1 MKKIP
6 SENVYLILCWLSF
19 LGCHQHIIT
28 TTAFTTTSS
37 NTGTNHRVSSFSSST
52 TSSLRVS
59 IGLGPEADLTDEDA
73 EDGERSEGYKNNK
86 KTKKKEYVAGVDYEV
101 PDHESF
107 RLSRR
112 SNLDEQC
119 DKWFGDLLGN
129 EDQQG
134 IMGSLADDARKILTT
149 AVPLINDVCIYICLC
164 VCVCVLIKQCL
175 VCSKYGYFI
184 LTYMYIYILSF
195 CLNRSHC
202 QKMTRNGLHTLVR
215 NYPGHH

>member
-1 MKKIP
+1 MKSMP

-19 LGCHQHIIT
+19 LGCHQHIT
-28 TTAFTTTSS
+28 TSAFTATSP
-37 NTGTNHRVSSFSSST
+37 NTANHRVSSFSSST

-59 IGLGPEADLTDEDA
+59 IGLGPESDLTDEEA

-86 KTKKKEYVAGVDYEV
+86 KIKKKELVAGVDYEV
-101 PDHESF
+101 PDHESY

-149 AVPLINDVCIYICLC
+149 PVPLINEVCLYMFVCSLCLGVCIDPVLSCLFE
-164 VCVCVLIKQCL
+164 VRLVHSHLDIYVYVLCFLFK
-175 VCSKYGYFI
+175 
-184 LTYMYIYILSF
+184 
-195 CLNRSHC
+195 
-202 QKMTRNGLHTLVR
+202 
-215 NYPGHH
+215 

>member
-1 MKKIP
+1 M
-6 SENVYLILCWLSF
+6 LCCLSF
-19 LGCHQHIIT
+19 LGCHQHIT
-28 TTAFTTTSS
+28 TSAFTTTSS
-37 NTGTNHRVSSFSSST
+37 NTANHRVSSFSTST

-59 IGLGPEADLTDEDA
+59 IGLGPESDLTDEEA

-86 KTKKKEYVAGVDYEV
+86 KIKKKELVAGVDYEV
-101 PDHESF
+101 PDHESY

-149 AVPLINDVCIYICLC
+149 PVPLINEVCLYIFVCVFVF
-164 VCVCVLIKQCL
+164 VCVCIDPVVSCL
-175 VCSKYGYFI
+175 FEVR
-184 LTYMYIYILSF
+184 LVH
-195 CLNRSHC
+195 SHLYVYVFLF
-202 QKMTRNGLHTLVR
+202 K
-215 NYPGHH
+215 